1 MEGTSGF
8 TAKLIYCLLMFT
20 ENYMVQEK
28 YNPAINLLKKISY
41 LLPIVIFS
49 LSLITLHKQLHHISL
64 EEIHS
69 VFSHISSVDVFF
81 VFVFTFLSYI
91 MLICYDLLAMHYI
104 GHWIPLEKTVK
115 SSFISTSIS
124 YSIGFNFLTSGSI
137 RYRLY
142 SLYGLTLF
150 DVGKIVTFCSLT
162 FWMGFSFIGGIL
174 LISHPL
180 NLPESISIP
189 SLFFKIIGALLLLL
203 LFAYFFFCFKQKR
216 IRVKETDLHFPNI
229 KIASLQLLVASLDYI
244 FVGCVFYFLLPHY
257 GHISFFYVLT
267 ILMISQ
273 IIGLISTVPGGL
285 GVFEAVM
292 LFMLTPFF
300 HSNDVIATLV
310 VFRTVYYFVPFI
322 MGLLLLSHNELN
334 VRNKLLIKLHKNT
347 VSRISIFTPQI
358 FALLIFLAGM
368 VLLFFEALPPQIENM
383 RLINRI
389 IPLPLIESSSL
400 LSSIIGVLLLIL
412 AKSLWKRIDGAYLLS
427 LIVLL
432 LGSIFSILKGSNYIG
447 VIILFTIFLTLL
459 PQRKYFYRKSSL
471 LNQTFSRDNIIVIS
485 FVVLSFIWFGFFV
498 HRHADYSREM
508 LWQFGIDSH
517 ASRFLRS
524 AVASIFMLFIVGI
537 LKLLGSSSKDLKLPD
552 EDEIDNAR
560 IIIRKSKTTSGNL
573 ALLKDKYLIF
583 DAAKES
589 FIMYGISGKS
599 WICMGDPIG
608 KIHNIKD
615 LIWDFHEM
623 ANLHQG
629 WTVFYEVSEKYI
641 PYYLDIGLTLIK
653 IGEEARVQLSEFS
666 LEGSA
671 GKDFRYSVKRMEKD
685 GFHFEVMQSEDIPAH
700 AQELKRI
707 SDAWLEI
714 KNTKEKS
721 FSMGSFKKEY
731 LANFPLAIIKKGDQ
745 IAAFANIWVTADKE
759 EMAIDLMR
767 YDPNISNSTMEYLF
781 TKLMLW
787 GKEKGF
793 NYFSLGMS
801 PLSGL
806 ENRTLA
812 PLWNK
817 IGSTIFTHGDYFY
830 NFKGLRAYK
839 EKFNPIWEPRY
850 IALPKGIRQMFVL
863 KDIALLISSGT
874 KELFAK

>member
-1 MEGTSGF
+1 MIQ
-8 TAKLIYCLLMFT
+8 KK
-20 ENYMVQEK
+20 NYYAQK
-28 YNPAINLLKKISY
+28 IIKKISY
-41 LLPIVIFS
+41 LLPIAIFTLALWVLGRELQPLQLDQIS
-49 LSLITLHKQLHHISL
+49 ASFTDIGPLSV
-64 EEIHS
+64 
-69 VFSHISSVDVFF
+69 VFASM
-81 VFVFTFLSYI
+81 FTFLSYI
-91 MLICYDLLAMHYI
+91 ALISYDFLAIRYI
-104 GHWIPLEKTVK
+104 GQSISFKEILR
-115 SSFISTSIS
+115 SSFTSTSIS
-124 YSIGFNFLTSGSI
+124 CSIGFNPLTGGSL
-137 RYRLY
+137 RYRSY
-142 SLYGLTLF
+142 SAYGLTLLQI
-150 DVGKIVTFCSLT
+150 GKVITFCSITFWLGICFVGGSLLT
-162 FWMGFSFIGGIL
+162 FYSIELPASLSFYEI
-174 LISHPL
+174 
-180 NLPESISIP
+180 
-189 SLFFKIIGALLLLL
+189 FFKVLGACLL
-203 LFAYFFFCFKQKR
+203 LFLIVYLLLCVQHRAFIIKSYEVRFPYLRTALLQILISSIDSVFAGSALFFLLSHSGEISFPYFMAMF
-216 IRVKETDLHFPNI
+216 
-229 KIASLQLLVASLDYI
+229 LVAQTLAYI
-244 FVGCVFYFLLPHY
+244 T
-257 GHISFFYVLT
+257 T
-267 ILMISQ
+267 I
-273 IIGLISTVPGGL
+273 PGGL
-285 GVFEAVM
+285 GVFEAIMLLVLAPHLALEEVIVALVM
-292 LFMLTPFF
+292 
-300 HSNDVIATLV
+300 
-310 VFRTVYYFVPFI
+310 FRIVYYFTPFLV
-322 MGLLLLSHNELN
+322 GLIVLSYSEFNARKEI
-334 VRNKLLIKLHKNT
+334 LINLHKKTYLT
-347 VSRISIFTPQI
+347 VSAFTPQLS
-358 FALLIFLAGM
+358 ATLIFFAGA
-368 VLLFFEALPPQIENM
+368 VLLFSEALPPQIEGM
-383 RLINRI
+383 RVVETLV
-389 IPLPLIESSSL
+389 PLSLIEYSSL
-400 LSSIIGVLLLIL
+400 LSSIIGVMLLIL
-412 AKSLWKRIDGAYLLS
+412 ANGLWKRVDGAYMLS
-427 LIVLL
+427 MIVLL
-432 LGSIFSILKGSNYIG
+432 LGSIFSILKGLNYIESA
-447 VIILFTIFLTLL
+447 ILFSIFLLLL
-459 PQRKYFYRKSSL
+459 PQRKHFYRKSSL
-471 LNQTFSRDNIIVIS
+471 LNQSFSRDNIIAIAV
-485 FVVLSFIWFGFFV
+485 VVLSFIWLGLFA
-498 HRHADYSREM
+498 HEPMEYSEEL
-508 LWQFGIDSH
+508 LWQFGTNMH
-517 ASRFLRS
+517 VSRFFRS
-524 AVASIFMLFIVGI
+524 IVGI
-537 LKLLGSSSKDLKLPD
+537 SIVLAVFGVMRLLSGSSKDLKLPNNH
-552 EDEIDNAR
+552 EINTVKE
-560 IIIRKSKTTSGNL
+560 IIRESTDTNGNL
-573 ALLKDKYLIF
+573 ALLEDKYVLF
-583 DAAKES
+583 DEQKTS
-589 FIMYGISGKS
+589 FLAYGISGKS
-599 WICMGDPIG
+599 WVCMGDPIG
-608 KIHNIKD
+608 NCKNIKEM
-615 LIWDFHEM
+615 IWDFHEM

-793 NYFSLGMS
+793 KYFSLGMS